1 VVLAGIVVGVFALI
15 TALQHGNR
23 ASAASSSTCT
33 VVAGTSPG
41 TEVADVGVGTETTT
55 LAVNA
60 SSKLTVNGATCTA
73 TSPLSANINSITSI
87 SMSMLPIP
95 TSTDIPTKVVL
106 SETGPGGSFRC
117 SLPISGDLSYSVLTD
132 PTQTLST
139 VPFEVD
145 GAAGANLTAG
155 TKNGVTGVDA
165 NGCSAPDVTV
175 TGMGSYDLVAANSP
189 TALTL
194 SAGGWTG
201 ANSGPT
207 TIPTA
212 LDGTAQGA
220 AGVPDTFVAGD
231 SSETFLTNTPGSTL
245 DFSTAYPTCASTP
258 NPCTLTANSSSAAS
272 VATATGLAQYTA
284 SITGNAVSTSPTYTY
299 GPNGDFTTLNGLG
312 SGSTTFYPDVSPAA
326 YQVNGNNVGVVGST
340 AGDYAVTIAGPGG
353 SGAGTNDQVTAGATA
368 ETFTVTGSGLT
379 VNGSSGDTTFTVAP
393 PTGTTG
399 GNTFV
404 PGSGADNFYAT
415 GTANTVDFTNV
426 LTSGS
431 NAELTINRSGAPQ
444 GIGTGGS
451 TVLPNGGAAVGSV
464 PTYKFLNS
472 ATSSSASHFTTFRG
486 AATGF
491 TQFLAGPTGGLT
503 FLGQGV
509 ANSNGASFLGNASGV
524 VANLSGSTVTTSANI
539 GAGTTLSGFSL
550 PDGQVLVAPP
560 TGTSC
565 PAASCDTIAD
575 LTNVTGPSF
584 GYSTF
589 YAGDAANG
597 TSGNIYNFSDAGNN
611 NTFFGGAST
620 DVFGS
625 TGNDNDYVAG
635 SGSAT
640 FNESSQQSPNNTIDF
655 SHVPVAFACAT
666 LSSPTPVQP
675 CSLTVN
681 VSGQQTAVPNYG
693 AAMLDAQNNKIR
705 TYGFATGGPNF
716 TTFIGALGGF
726 TTFQG
731 GLGGYTYTGQGSG
744 NTLDFSDV
752 SSSVA
757 TTLSFDATTTP
768 TQSATLANVPETFSG
783 ITTLVGL
790 AAGNTVFT
798 GGSTGGY
805 TFKGN
810 GSGNT
815 AAFICT
821 GAVINLSTTAVTSGT
836 APVGGGQAYVPGGG
850 IGPCAPHSLSQ
861 SYDNLVD
868 ISNVNDARQGAG
880 GTVTTGD
887 TFVAGSGSEVFGDVF
902 DALGDTID
910 FSNVNTGSG
919 APLTVNVSGAFASGV
934 ANDTATVG
942 GAATYTFT
950 TGGNDPL
957 NKDFTT
963 FVGPTRGFATFLA
976 GDPAGHTFA
985 AKGNSNSIDYSAATK
1000 GVTVDLHTSTGT
1012 VSEGSLPPDTIT
1024 GLTTVTGSS
1033 AGGNK
1038 FTAGSG
1044 GPYNFTGNGNGNV
1057 FTGGSG
1063 LDVFSSNGNNND
1075 FIAGSGSAT
1084 FNDGGSAN
1092 YLDFTSV
1099 GTSLVVNVSGVQVGT
1114 TAADTATSSGG
1125 STYNFT
1131 TFGNNPT
1138 IIIGSAQGTSFFA
1151 GTATDTFLGQG
1162 LPSDT
1167 LSFLHTQS
1175 AGPLSINVVG
1185 TNCASPTT
1193 YGQATVNSIQE
1204 SFCGIKTF
1212 DGLPAGS
1219 NTFVG
1224 DSTGGYT
1231 YTASGGTNTAD
1242 FTAATSGINA
1252 NLATGVVTV
1261 NTGACPGAGCDMVNG
1276 VTSIRGASAGGNTFV
1291 AGQGSETF
1299 SDAGGVGNAIDFS
1312 SLPTGSGTGLTVNV
1326 SGVTING
1333 VNNDTATFNGSVYN
1347 FQIGGSGFTNL
1358 TGASNGNTTFE
1369 AGSTPGYTLTG
1380 NGPGNSVDFSTVTC
1394 GGVNVNLATAPG
1406 SVTFL
1411 GHCGAGSDTVSGL
1424 TAATGSTSGGNK
1436 FEAGAAVATY
1446 TFTGNGNGNTFVG
1459 DPDSSAGSATDVFS
1473 SNGTQNTFTAGLGAA
1488 TFNDST
1494 PGNTIDFSAVSARL
1508 TVNVSGGQVGGTA
1521 NDTASGG
1528 NLYTFSSF
1536 GAAQTTIKGASGGT
1550 TFDAGTSPDTFIGDG
1565 PTGSDQLS
1573 FAFIPSNGPLSIT
1586 PLEGCSLAT
1595 NNLGQATLGSVT
1607 EKFCGI
1613 QVFAGLQAGNSTFVG
1628 DSTSGY
1634 TFTAT
1639 GSNNTADFSA
1649 ATSGVTV
1656 GDLGNVQLA
1665 SGQDLITGVTSL
1677 LGSMAGHNTF
1687 VAGPTSETFGD
1698 KGTNGADAID
1708 FSKVPTGSSTPL
1720 KVNVSGTP
1728 GTYTATVGA
1737 TTYSFTVGG
1746 AGFTSFT
1753 GSSSGNTVYLAGST
1767 PGYSF
1772 TGSQS
1777 GNSIDFSAVPAG
1789 VYVDLLDAPGTAVG
1803 FKNTKCAAPGPTC
1816 DSLTG
1821 LSTVIGSANGGNTF
1835 LAGPSGTYTFTG
1847 NGNGNTFI
1855 GDADPGSASATDV
1868 FSSSGNGND
1877 FVAGAGGATFNDAV
1891 AGNTIDFSA
1900 VNNPL
1905 TVNVSNAQVGGT
1917 PSDEATGGG
1926 PYVFTSFGSNRTTI
1940 IGAKGGTTFYAG
1952 VAPDTF
1958 VGTGPA
1964 ANNHLS
1970 FASPIL
1976 SGQLAITPVIACPA
1990 PGSTPPLGKALF
2002 NSVNEPF
2009 CDIAGFAGLPGG
2021 NTTFVADGTSGY
2033 TFTGT
2038 GTNNTAD
2045 FSSAGSGI
2053 TADLSS
2059 QSPGNVVVASGSDT
2073 VTGVTSMLGATAGH
2087 NTFVAGTTSET
2098 FGDTGTNGGDAINFS
2113 HVVTSSSA
2121 PLFVNASA
2129 APVNN
2134 SVNSDTAG
2142 NGSLTDTF
2150 TTGGANFTT
2159 FIGAS
2164 SGFTK
2169 FSAPADT
2176 GGYTFCAT
2184 GIGSACGSG
2193 TVAGD
2198 TADFSAN
2205 SSGITANLSPSVEAG
2220 LSTGQISVG
2229 TNTPSDRVS
2238 GMANLVGSPSSSAS
2252 APNTFFGGLTG
2263 TGFTSAGFANALS
2276 YVGLS
2281 ALGGVK
2287 VDVTA
2292 GRASLLCPPAASCSG
2307 LPNKVDTFSFSPGS
2321 GLSVQGSPGNDD
2333 FLVGTAAVALSGGGG
2348 NDALDLSALPVSS
2361 GTTGATV
2368 NLNTG
2373 SVTDPAIGGVTFIPG
2388 CGSAGDLCVTSVT
2401 GSHYDDTFIAN
2412 AGSLG
2417 AAGPALSPLSG
2428 NGGNDTLDLSAVPNG
2443 SATVTMPPTAGT
2455 QGTVTEGPAA
2465 ITFTG
2470 VANVIGTAASG
2481 DTFTAGQGTE
2491 SFTEPNNANPGTLDF
2506 SKVGT
2511 GTAGV
2516 TVSVGQV
2523 GGVSSG
2529 STTSAAAANVNDSFS
2544 NITTFIGTQGPDT
2557 FKQSGAGNYSFQG
2570 GAGSNVLDLS
2580 NAPSDE
2586 NVTINPPAPAS
2597 ACTPG
2602 VNANDGTAASQGT
2615 ATHDTFTCMVD
2626 VIGAGTPVFQV
2637 YPNQPQAMLN
2647 GGGNGHVELM
2657 QSTAGATVNLGNGT
2671 VTSKDYNFKFTG
2683 MSTIDGTPF
2692 NDLFVPGT
2700 GNVTLNGGGG
2710 SDGVSFGGTPSG
2722 IPPAPAAVVAN
2733 LSTSSY
2739 TVPTGFFAAGT
2750 SVPPTT
2756 AIGGYG
2762 GTVTMK
2768 GISNLIGTKQFNDV
2782 LVGGATPGSLISGG
2796 SGNDRFVLDGGDT
2809 FVSGGTG
2816 TGTSLDLSTLPGY
2829 TTLDLGKSYPQ
2840 NTGAGTVTVAPN
2852 SIHTLMASPGGS
2864 KLSGGSGN
2872 VTLMGGPGN
2881 DTLAGGTG
2889 TQTLIGGGGTDTLTA
2904 GVGNQTLEGGAQPVT
2919 FVPGGCFPNTPCTDT
2934 LTSAGSGNTLDY
2946 SAAPPTANCT
2956 NPGGPPC
2963 GVEVNLSSQLFP
2975 VPQNEPMGGTVLNSL
2990 SATGGYGATADLSK
3004 ANITTVNG
3012 SPQADIVVTGTGG
3025 NTINGGGGDDLLVV
3039 SGGNNQLTAGA
3050 NTNTRFLFEGAGNN
3064 VINGG
3069 GNATV
3074 DFSASTVAGVTVNL
3088 QTGPAGAPTQ
3098 NGTASGGFGGFQSL
3112 SGVLNAIGTNFND
3125 VLVAG
3130 SRGGTMT
3137 GLNGNN
3143 DRLQS
3148 GPSGGDTLISG
3159 GSASDEF
3166 CAEAS
3171 CAVGGTSAGG
3181 GNTMTGGFGNDTF
3194 YARNGAVDTIDG
3206 GGGFNSAQ
3214 VDANDIIVNNSI
3226 QNFIP

>member
-1 VVLAGIVVGVFALI
+1 VVLAGIAVGVFALL

-23 ASAASSSTCT
+23 ADAVTTSTCVVPPGST
-33 VVAGTSPG
+33 VAQI
-41 TEVADVGVGTETTT
+41 GVGSGTTT
-55 LAVNA
+55 LAVDGGGR
-60 SSKLTVNGATCTA
+60 LTVNTTACTA
-73 TSPLSANINSITSI
+73 SSPPGSNSISNITGI
-87 SMSMLPIP
+87 TMSVIP
-95 TSTDIPTKVVL
+95 PVIPADVPAKVVL
-106 SETGPGGSFRC
+106 SETGPGGAIPCTFGSTP
-117 SLPISGDLSYSVLTD
+117 LKISGSLSYTD
-132 PTQTLST
+132 PTTLTTAST

-145 GAAGANLTAG
+145 GAAGKNLTAG
-155 TKNGVTGVDA
+155 TKSSANGVDA
-165 NGCSAPDVTV
+165 NGCGTPDVTV
-175 TGMGSYDLVAANSP
+175 TGMGSYVLVAASNP
-189 TALTL
+189 TAVTL
-194 SAGGWTG
+194 SAGGGTG
-201 ANSGPT
+201 FDGPT
-207 TIPTA
+207 TTPTT
-212 LDGTAQGA
+212 LNGKAQGA

-245 DFSTAYPTCASTP
+245 DFSSAYPTCATSTP
-258 NPCTLTANSSSAAS
+258 NPCSLTANSSSAAS

-284 SITGNAVSTSPTYTY
+284 SITGSAAASPSPTYTY

-399 GNTFV
+399 GNTFA

-524 VANLSGSTVTTSANI
+524 VANLSGSTKITSANI

-565 PAASCDTIAD
+565 PAASCDTITD

-611 NTFFGGAST
+611 NTFYGGAST

-821 GAVINLSTTAVTSGT
+821 GAVINLSTTAVTSGNT
-836 APVGGGQAYVPGGG
+836 PGGQAYVPGGG
-850 IGPCAPHSLSQ
+850 IGPCAPNSQ
-861 SYDNLVD
+861 SYDTLVD

-1000 GVTVDLHTSTGT
+1000 GVTVDLSTSTGT
-1012 VSEGSLPPDTIT
+1012 VFEGSLPFDTIT

-1063 LDVFSSNGNNND
+1063 LDTFSSNGNNND

-1092 YLDFTSV
+1092 TLDFTSV
-1099 GTSLVVNVSGVQVGT
+1099 GYSLVVNVSGVQVGT
-1114 TAADTATSSGG
+1114 TGTDTALSGNNA
-1125 STYNFT
+1125 TYTFT
-1131 TFGNNPT
+1131 TFGNAPT
-1138 IIIGSAQGTSFFA
+1138 TIVGSNQGTTFFA
-1151 GTATDTFLGQG
+1151 GTATDTFIGQG
-1162 LPSDT
+1162 LAGDT
-1167 LSFLHTQS
+1167 LSFAHTQS
-1175 AGPLSINVVG
+1175 AGPLTINVVG
-1185 TNCASPTT
+1185 ANCASAT
-1193 YGQATVNSIQE
+1193 YGRATVNSIQE
-1204 SFCGIKTF
+1204 SFCGIKSF
-1212 DGLPAGS
+1212 VGLPAGN
-1219 NTFVG
+1219 NTFVA

-1231 YTASGGTNTAD
+1231 FNATGGNNTAD

-1252 NLATGVVTV
+1252 NLFTGIVTV
-1261 NTGACPGAGCDMVNG
+1261 GPGSCPGAACDTVSG
-1276 VTSIRGASAGGNTFV
+1276 VTSVLGASSGGNTFV
-1291 AGQGSETF
+1291 AGTGSETF
-1299 SDAGGVGNAIDFS
+1299 SDATGSKNAIDFS
-1312 SLPTGSGTGLTVNV
+1312 HLATGTGTALTVNV

-1333 VNNDTATFNGSVYN
+1333 LSNDTASFNGATYN
-1347 FQIGGSGFTNL
+1347 FQTGGSGFTTI
-1358 TGASNGNTTFE
+1358 TGSSNGNTAFE
-1369 AGSTPGYTLTG
+1369 GGSTPGYTLTG
-1380 NGPGNSVDFSTVTC
+1380 NGPINSVDFSTVTC
-1394 GGVNVNLATAPG
+1394 GGVDVNLATTPG

-1411 GHCGAGSDTVSGL
+1411 GACPAGSDTVSGL
-1424 TAATGSTSGGNK
+1424 TEAVGSSSGGNK

-1459 DPDSSAGSATDVFS
+1459 DPDPSASNAIDVFS
-1473 SNGTQNTFTAGLGAA
+1473 STGTRNTFIAGSGAA

-1494 PGNTIDFSAVSARL
+1494 PGNTIDFSAVSAPL
-1508 TVNVSGGQVGGTA
+1508 TVNVSGSQVGGTA
-1521 NDTASGG
+1521 NDTATGG
-1528 NLYTFSSF
+1528 NPYTFSTF
-1536 GAAQTTIKGASGGT
+1536 GAAQTTIKGSSGGT
-1550 TFDAGTSPDTFIGDG
+1550 TFDAGTSSDTFIGDG
-1565 PTGSDQLS
+1565 PPGADQLS
-1573 FAFIPSNGPLSIT
+1573 FANTSSNGPLTIT
-1586 PLEGCSLAT
+1586 PVEGCSLAT
-1595 NNLGQATLGSVT
+1595 NTLGQAALGSVT

-1613 QVFAGLQAGNSTFVG
+1613 KAFTGLQAGNSTFVSDG
-1628 DSTSGY
+1628 TGGY
-1634 TFTAT
+1634 SFTAT
-1639 GSNNTADFSA
+1639 GTHNTADYSA
-1649 ATSGVTV
+1649 ATSGINANLVT
-1656 GDLGNVQLA
+1656 GNVA
-1665 SGQDLITGVTSL
+1665 VTGACPGTGCDTVNGVTSI
-1677 LGSMAGHNTF
+1677 LGS
-1687 VAGPTSETFGD
+1687 
-1698 KGTNGADAID
+1698 K
-1708 FSKVPTGSSTPL
+1708 
-1720 KVNVSGTP
+1720 
-1728 GTYTATVGA
+1728 
-1737 TTYSFTVGG
+1737 VGG
-1746 AGFTSFT
+1746 
-1753 GSSSGNTVYLAGST
+1753 
-1767 PGYSF
+1767 
-1772 TGSQS
+1772 
-1777 GNSIDFSAVPAG
+1777 
-1789 VYVDLLDAPGTAVG
+1789 
-1803 FKNTKCAAPGPTC
+1803 
-1816 DSLTG
+1816 
-1821 LSTVIGSANGGNTF
+1821 
-1835 LAGPSGTYTFTG
+1835 
-1847 NGNGNTFI
+1847 
-1855 GDADPGSASATDV
+1855 
-1868 FSSSGNGND
+1868 
-1877 FVAGAGGATFNDAV
+1877 
-1891 AGNTIDFSA
+1891 
-1900 VNNPL
+1900 
-1905 TVNVSNAQVGGT
+1905 
-1917 PSDEATGGG
+1917 
-1926 PYVFTSFGSNRTTI
+1926 
-1940 IGAKGGTTFYAG
+1940 
-1952 VAPDTF
+1952 
-1958 VGTGPA
+1958 
-1964 ANNHLS
+1964 
-1970 FASPIL
+1970 
-1976 SGQLAITPVIACPA
+1976 
-1990 PGSTPPLGKALF
+1990 
-2002 NSVNEPF
+2002 
-2009 CDIAGFAGLPGG
+2009 
-2021 NTTFVADGTSGY
+2021 
-2033 TFTGT
+2033 
-2038 GTNNTAD
+2038 
-2045 FSSAGSGI
+2045 
-2053 TADLSS
+2053 
-2059 QSPGNVVVASGSDT
+2059 
-2073 VTGVTSMLGATAGH
+2073 
-2087 NTFVAGTTSET
+2087 NTFVAGTSAET
-2098 FGDTGTNGGDAINFS
+2098 FGDTGTVGGDTIDFS
-2113 HVVTSSSA
+2113 NALSSTTA
-2121 PLFVNASA
+2121 PLVVNASGS
-2129 APVNN
+2129 PVGVVNN
-2134 SVNSDTAG
+2134 DMAS
-2142 NGSLTDTF
+2142 NGSTTYTF
-2150 TTGGANFTT
+2150 SNGGGNFTR
-2159 FIGAS
+2159 FVGS
-2164 SGFTK
+2164 SNGFTK
-2169 FSAPADT
+2169 FSAPAST

-2184 GIGSACGSG
+2184 AGAGSACGTTSIP
-2193 TVAGD
+2193 AGD
-2198 TADFSAN
+2198 AADFSAN
-2205 SSGITANLSPSVEAG
+2205 LSGITANLSPTTTPGGVAPNQIV
-2220 LSTGQISVG
+2220 LSGVTAPDTVG
-2229 TNTPSDRVS
+2229 
-2238 GMANLVGSPSSSAS
+2238 GMANVIGSPFGANS
-2252 APNTFFGGLTG
+2252 FFGGLTG
-2263 TGFTSAGFANALS
+2263 TTFSSSGPSNAVS
-2276 YVGLS
+2276 YVGLP
-2281 ALGGVK
+2281 ALALAGAGVRA
-2287 VDVTA
+2287 DLTA
-2292 GRASLLCPPAASCSG
+2292 DHVRLLCPPASCSATG
-2307 LPNKVDTFSFSPGS
+2307 LPAQTDTFSFPSGS
-2321 GLSVQGSPGNDD
+2321 ALSVQGSPGNDA
-2333 FLVGTAAVALSGGGG
+2333 FLVGTAPVTLSGGGG
-2348 NDALDLSALPVSS
+2348 TDSLDLSAVPAST
-2361 GTTGATV
+2361 GTTGVTV
-2368 NLNTG
+2368 NLVTG
-2373 SVTDPAIGGVTFIPG
+2373 SVTGPAIGGVTFAPG
-2388 CGSAGDLCVTSVT
+2388 CATPPT
-2401 GSHYDDTFIAN
+2401 PQP
-2412 AGSLG
+2412 AGSLCVSAVVG
-2417 AAGPALSPLSG
+2417 SHFDDTYTLPSSAPPLTLTG
-2428 NGGNDTLDLSAVPNG
+2428 NGGNDTMDLSALTG
-2443 SATVTMPPTAGT
+2443 SAAVAMPPIPSGSPTPT
-2455 QGTVTEGPAA
+2455 GTVTDPSTGT

-2470 VANVIGTAASG
+2470 VPNVIGTGPGG

-2491 SFTEPNNANPGTLDF
+2491 SFTENSNPGSVSGILDF

-2511 GTAGV
+2511 ATAGV

-2529 STTSAAAANVNDSFS
+2529 STTSAPAANVNDSFS
-2544 NITTFIGTQGPDT
+2544 NITTFIGTQGSDT
-2557 FKQSGAGNYSFQG
+2557 FKQSGAGTYNFEG
-2570 GAGSNVLDLS
+2570 GPGSNVLDLS

-2586 NVTINPPAPAS
+2586 NITINPPAPAS
-2597 ACTPG
+2597 ACTSG

-2733 LSTSSY
+2733 LSPSSY
-2739 TVPTGFFAAGT
+2739 TVPTGFTAAGT

-2762 GTVTMK
+2762 GTIVMQ

-2782 LVGGATPGSLISGG
+2782 LVGGTKPGSLISGG
-2796 SGNDRFVLDGGDT
+2796 SGNDRFVPSGGDT
-2809 FVSGGTG
+2809 FVSGGAGAG
-2816 TGTSLDLSTLPGY
+2816 TTLDLSTLPGF

-2840 NTGAGTVTVAPN
+2840 NTGAGTVTVSPN
-2852 SIHTLMASPGGS
+2852 SIHTVVAS
-2864 KLSGGSGN
+2864 SGGSHLSAGTGN
-2872 VTLMGGPGN
+2872 VTLVGGPGN
-2881 DTLAGGTG
+2881 DTLAGGNG
-2889 TQTLIGGGGTDTLTA
+2889 TQTMIGGGGTDSLIA
-2904 GVGNQTLEGGAQPVT
+2904 GVGNQTLQGGAQPVA

-2990 SATGGYGATADLSK
+2990 SATGGNGATADLSK
-3004 ANITTVNG
+3004 ANITAVNG

-3050 NTNTRFLFEGAGNN
+3050 NTNSRFLFEGAGNN

-3069 GNATV
+3069 GKATV
-3074 DFSASTVAGVTVNL
+3074 DFSPSTVGGVTVNL

-3112 SGVLNAIGTNFND
+3112 TGVLNAIGTNFND

-3130 SRGGTMT
+3130 APGGTMT
-3137 GLNGNN
+3137 GLNGGG

-3148 GPSGGDTLISG
+3148 GPSGRDTLVSG

-3166 CAEAS
+3166 CAES
-3171 CAVGGTSAGG
+3171 TCAVGGTVAGG
-3181 GNTMTGGFGNDTF
+3181 ANTMTGGFGNDTF
-3194 YARNGAVDTIDG
+3194 YALNGAVDTIDG
-3206 GGGFNSAQ
+3206 GGGFNSAH
-3214 VDANDIIVNNSI
+3214 VDPNDIIVNNSI
-3226 QNFIP
+3226 QSFIP